1 MTKTIES
8 KSAEEKSRAQKNF
21 NIVAAALGLPPRPLY
36 RQASRGMKR
45 FIQTQNG
52 KRVATLTYTELER
65 ILRSDGITT
74 NEDQLKRGVRLSDG
88 SLVKDTLNGHY
99 ELTDE

>member
-1 MTKTIES
+1 MTKPIET
-8 KSAEEKSRAQKNF
+8 KTAAEKEKAQKNF

-36 RQASRGMKR
+36 HPVNRTQKR
-45 FIQTQNG
+45 YVQHRNG
-52 KRVATLTYTELER
+52 KQVATLSYAELER
-65 ILRSDGITT
+65 LLRTDGLTT
-74 NEDQLKRGVRLSDG
+74 DEDQLKRGIRLADG